1 MKVVVIGA
9 AGRTG
14 KAVVERAVN
23 AGHEVTA
30 FAREAGELDMP
41 GVRVVEG
48 DATDESAIDAALRGQ
63 DAVIDTI
70 GGTTPYKQTTLETS
84 VAKTVIAAME
94 RNGVRRLVATSMLGV
109 GESSANATFY
119 ERLLVSTLLRGA
131 DKDKSAME
139 AEIKAS
145 SLEWVIL
152 RPAILTDDP
161 ASGRVQVFSE
171 DGGEKAHK
179 ISREDLAAFMVDQL
193 SSDEHLRLSITIA
206 SS

>member
-1 MKVVVIGA
+1 MKVLVIGA

-14 KAVVERAVN
+14 KAVVERAIA
-23 AGHEVTA
+23 AGHQVTA
-30 FAREAGELDMP
+30 FVRDAGELDIG

-48 DATDESAIDAALRGQ
+48 DATNENAVEAAIRDQ
-63 DAVIDTI
+63 DAVLDTV
-70 GGTTPYKQTTLETS
+70 GGTTPYKQKTLETS
-84 VAKTVIAAME
+84 VAKAVIVAME

-109 GESSANATFY
+109 GESKANATFY

-131 DKDKSAME
+131 DKDKLAME

-145 SLEWVIL
+145 ALEWVVV

-161 ASGRVQVFSE
+161 ASGRVRVFSE
-171 DGGEKAHK
+171 DYGEKAHK
-179 ISREDLAAFMVDQL
+179 ISREDLAAFMIDQL
-193 SSDEHLRLSITIA
+193 SSDEHLRRSVTIA

>member
-1 MKVVVIGA
+1 MKVLVFGA

-14 KAVVERAVN
+14 KAVVERVIA
-23 AGHEVTA
+23 AGHQVTA
-30 FAREAGELDMP
+30 FARDASELDMP

-48 DATDESAIDAALRGQ
+48 DATDQTAVEAATFGQ
-63 DAVIDTI
+63 DAVLDTV
-70 GGTTPYKQTTLETS
+70 GGTTPYEQTTLETS
-84 VAKTVIAAME
+84 VAKTVITAME

-109 GESSANATFY
+109 GESRANATFY

-131 DKDKSAME
+131 DNDKSAME

-145 SLEWVIL
+145 ALEWVIL

-161 ASGRVQVFSE
+161 ASGRVHVYSE
-171 DGGEKAHK
+171 EDGEKAHK
-179 ISREDLAAFMVDQL
+179 ISRADLAAFMVDQL
-193 SSDEHLRLSITIA
+193 SSNEHLRRSVTIA

>member
-1 MKVVVIGA
+1 MKVLVIGA

-14 KAVVERAVN
+14 KAVVKRAIA
-23 AGHEVTA
+23 AGHQVTA
-30 FAREAGELDMP
+30 FVRDKGELDMG

-48 DATDESAIDAALRGQ
+48 DATDENALEAAIRGQ
-63 DAVIDTI
+63 DAVLDTV

-84 VAKTVIAAME
+84 VAKAVVIAME

-109 GESSANATFY
+109 GESKANATFY

-139 AEIKAS
+139 AEIKATA
-145 SLEWVIL
+145 LEWVIV

-161 ASGRVQVFSE
+161 ASGRVHVYSE
-171 DGGEKAHK
+171 DDGEKAHK
-179 ISREDLAAFMVDQL
+179 ISREDLAAFMIDQL
-193 SSDEHLRLSITIA
+193 SSDEHLRRSVTIA

>member
-1 MKVVVIGA
+1 MKVLVIGA

-14 KAVVERAVN
+14 KAVVERAIA
-23 AGHEVTA
+23 AGHQVTA
-30 FAREAGELDMP
+30 FVRDAGELDIG

-48 DATDESAIDAALRGQ
+48 DATNENAVEAAIRDQ
-63 DAVIDTI
+63 DAVLDTV
-70 GGTTPYKQTTLETS
+70 GGTTPYKQKTLETS
-84 VAKTVIAAME
+84 VAKAVIVAME

-109 GESSANATFY
+109 GESKANATFY

-131 DKDKSAME
+131 DKDKLAME

-145 SLEWVIL
+145 ALEWVVV

-161 ASGRVQVFSE
+161 ASGRVRVFSE
-171 DGGEKAHK
+171 DDGEKAHK
-179 ISREDLAAFMVDQL
+179 ISREDLAAFMIDQL
-193 SSDEHLRLSITIA
+193 SSDEHLRRSVTIA

>member
-1 MKVVVIGA
+1 MKVLVIGA

-14 KAVVERAVN
+14 KAVVERAIA
-23 AGHEVTA
+23 AGHQVTA
-30 FAREAGELDMP
+30 FVRDAGELDIG

-48 DATDESAIDAALRGQ
+48 DATNENAVEAAIRDQ
-63 DAVIDTI
+63 DAVLDTV

-84 VAKTVIAAME
+84 VAKAVIVAME

-109 GESSANATFY
+109 GESKANATFY

-145 SLEWVIL
+145 ALEWVVV

-161 ASGRVQVFSE
+161 ASGRVRVFSE
-171 DGGEKAHK
+171 DDGEKAHK
-179 ISREDLAAFMVDQL
+179 ISREDLAAFMIDQL
-193 SSDEHLRLSITIA
+193 SSDEHLRRSVTIA

>member
-1 MKVVVIGA
+1 MKVLVIGA

-14 KAVVERAVN
+14 KAVVERAIA
-23 AGHEVTA
+23 AGHQVTA
-30 FAREAGELDMP
+30 FVRDAGELDIG

-48 DATDESAIDAALRGQ
+48 DATNENAVESAIRDQ
-63 DAVIDTI
+63 DAVLDTV

-84 VAKTVIAAME
+84 VAKAVIVAME

-109 GESSANATFY
+109 GESKANATFY

-145 SLEWVIL
+145 ALEWVVV

-161 ASGRVQVFSE
+161 ASGRVRVFSE
-171 DGGEKAHK
+171 DDGEKAHK
-179 ISREDLAAFMVDQL
+179 ISREDLAAFMIDQL
-193 SSDEHLRLSITIA
+193 SSDEHLRRSVTIA

>member
-1 MKVVVIGA
+1 MRVLVIGA

-14 KAVVERAVN
+14 RAVVERAVA
-23 AGHEVTA
+23 AGHQVTA

-41 GVRVVEG
+41 GVRVVEA
-48 DATDESAIDAALRGQ
+48 DATDDNAIDAAIHGQ
-63 DAVIDTI
+63 DAVLDTI

-84 VAKTVIAAME
+84 VAKAVIAAME

-109 GESSANATFY
+109 GESRANATFY
-119 ERLLVSTLLRGA
+119 ESLLVSTFLRGA

-161 ASGRVQVFSE
+161 ASGSVHVFSGN
-171 DGGEKAHK
+171 GGEKAHK
-179 ISREDLAAFMVDQL
+179 ISREDLATFMVDQL
-193 SSDEHLRLSITIA
+193 SSDEHLRRSITIA

>member
-1 MKVVVIGA
+1 MKVLVIGA

-14 KAVVERAVN
+14 KAVVERAIA
-23 AGHEVTA
+23 AGHQVTA
-30 FAREAGELDMP
+30 FVRDKGELDMG

-48 DATDESAIDAALRGQ
+48 DATDENAVEAAIRGQ
-63 DAVIDTI
+63 DAVLDTV

-84 VAKTVIAAME
+84 VAKAVVIAME

-109 GESSANATFY
+109 GESKANATFY

-139 AEIKAS
+139 AEIKATA
-145 SLEWVIL
+145 LEWVIV
-152 RPAILTDDP
+152 RPAILTDEP
-161 ASGRVQVFSE
+161 ASGRVHVYSE
-171 DGGEKAHK
+171 DDGEKAHK
-179 ISREDLAAFMVDQL
+179 ISREDLAAFMIDQL
-193 SSDEHLRLSITIA
+193 SSDEHLRRSVTIA

>member
-1 MKVVVIGA
+1 MKVLVIGA

-14 KAVVERAVN
+14 KAVVERAIA
-23 AGHEVTA
+23 AGHQVTA
-30 FAREAGELDMP
+30 FARDAGELDMP
-41 GVRVVEG
+41 GVRVVKG
-48 DATDESAIDAALRGQ
+48 DATDQTAVEAATRGQ
-63 DAVIDTI
+63 DAVLDTV

-84 VAKTVIAAME
+84 VAKTVITAME

-109 GESSANATFY
+109 GESRANATFY

-145 SLEWVIL
+145 ALEWVIL

-161 ASGRVQVFSE
+161 ASGRVHVYSE
-171 DGGEKAHK
+171 DDGEKAHQ
-179 ISREDLAAFMVDQL
+179 ISRADLAAFIVDQL
-193 SSDEHLRLSITIA
+193 SSNEHLRRSITIA
-206 SS
+206 GS